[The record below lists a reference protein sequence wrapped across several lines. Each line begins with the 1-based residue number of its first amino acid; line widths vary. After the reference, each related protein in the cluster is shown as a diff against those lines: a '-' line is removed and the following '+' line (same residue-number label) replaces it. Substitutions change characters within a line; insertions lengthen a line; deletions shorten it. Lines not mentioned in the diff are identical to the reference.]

1 MIADYLK
8 QLNDLERM
16 SNSAP
21 KAQRNAQRRRER
33 RNRKSGCEKT
43 RALANLT
50 RASSTITLLF
60 QNAGLESSNTQRALD
75 EHPIHVTNGSYPGVL
90 VVSNELTKLIH
101 VCLLREIHEVSQ
113 AM

>member
-1 MIADYLK
+1 MRRK
-8 QLNDLERM
+8 
-16 SNSAP
+16 
-21 KAQRNAQRRRER
+21 RRET
-33 RNRKSGCEKT
+33 RNVAENDVTENLAAKKT

-101 VCLLREIHEVSQ
+101 VCLLREVHEVSQ